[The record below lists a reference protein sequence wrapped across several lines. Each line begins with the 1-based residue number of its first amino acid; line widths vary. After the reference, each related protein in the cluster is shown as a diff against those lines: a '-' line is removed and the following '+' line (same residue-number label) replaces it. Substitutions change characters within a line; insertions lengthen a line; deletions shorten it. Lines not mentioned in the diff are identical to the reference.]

1 MRTADR
7 SAALPHV
14 TADDRLAALAD
25 ALAGEPGVTPPQPG
39 RRRFGSSALTVDGA
53 IFAMAVSGALVLKL
67 PRDRVAALVADGA
80 GSPFANGSGRPMR
93 EWVALGDDAAA
104 DLPLAREAL
113 AFVGGR

>member
-1 MRTADR
+1 M
-7 SAALPHV
+7 

-39 RRRFGSSALTVDGA
+39 GRRFGSSALTVDGA
-53 IFAMAVSGALVLKL
+53 IFAMAVAGTLALKL
-67 PRDRVAALVADGA
+67 PRDRVAALVADGG

-93 EWVALGDDAAA
+93 EWVALGDDTAA

-113 AFVGGR
+113 AFVGRR